1 MMDLGYDHGV
11 SPDLSSP
18 VNLVGRRDISLPV
31 LEARDLGVGSICI
44 DLVLLDVVG
53 YAHSTRDG
61 FEVSWRCQGFSPGGA
76 CSLKDGLSAWRCL
89 VLRRRLSGQ
98 ASPVFVLFGSWRWC
112 LESSYPG
119 SDHSGKETPSCSK
132 RSIMGGVHG
141 FVVMELG
148 FHLCGGMIRAI
159 SSQCRGGSF
168 DLPRQ
173 IWFFSFQ
180 CRSRCF
186 FDLAASFSSR
196 SFGVWCCVRTGL
208 LLLTFPALNCQW

>member
-1 MMDLGYDHGV
+1 MM
-11 SPDLSSP
+11 
-18 VNLVGRRDISLPV
+18 
-31 LEARDLGVGSICI
+31 
-44 DLVLLDVVG
+44 DVVG

-119 SDHSGKETPSCSK
+119 SDHSGFQGLRGLVLHFPGHLFCLICSILSRKETPSCSK

-173 IWFFSFQ
+173 IWSFSFQ
-180 CRSRCF
+180 CRSRGF

-196 SFGVWCCVRTGL
+196 SFGVCCSSPSLRLIVSGSTCL
-208 LLLTFPALNCQW
+208 EASQDAPAPLWINSNWLVNRM